1 LDGKGPKWFL
11 GEETEAS
18 QICSR
23 KFAEVHFLVPRN
35 EDQHFMLIVM
45 QSHATETQI
54 RAVCERIES
63 LGLKAHPIPGSL
75 RTAIGITGNK
85 GSVDLGVL
93 ESMAGVVEC
102 IPVSK
107 PYKLVSRD
115 AKEED
120 TVLRIPTP
128 AGDVLVGGQHVALV
142 AGPCAVETEEQ
153 CMIVGEQLKKTGVRL
168 FRGGAYKPR
177 TSPYSFQGLGEEG
190 LKILAKVRDAYG
202 FGIITEAIDNECL
215 DLVEDYADVIQIGA
229 RNMQNFSL
237 LKRAGRAK
245 KPVLLKRGMSA
256 TLDEFLMAAEYI
268 LSEGNYNVMLCERG
282 VRTFS
287 DFSRNT
293 LDLAVVPAVKKR
305 SHLPILV
312 DPSHGTG
319 KRHKVLP
326 LSRAAVAVGADGL
339 LVEVHHDP
347 ERALSDGM
355 QSILPNEFAELSDE
369 VKQIA
374 SVLHRVVN

>member
-1 LDGKGPKWFL
+1 
-11 GEETEAS
+11 
-18 QICSR
+18 
-23 KFAEVHFLVPRN
+23 
-35 EDQHFMLIVM
+35 MLIVM
-45 QSHATETQI
+45 QSHATEEQI
-54 RAVCERIES
+54 RAVCARIES

-93 ESMAGVVEC
+93 ESMSGVVEC

-120 TVLRIPTP
+120 SVIRIPTP
-128 AGDVLVGGQHVALV
+128 LGDVLVGGNYLAMV

-153 CMIVGEQLKKTGVRL
+153 CMIVGEQLKATGVRL

-190 LKILAKVRDAYG
+190 LKILAKVRKAYG
-202 FGIITEAIDNECL
+202 FGIITEAIDNESL
-215 DLVEDYADVIQIGA
+215 DLVEEYADVIQIGA

-305 SHLPILV
+305 SHLPIFV

-347 ERALSDGM
+347 EKALSDGM
-355 QSILPNEFAELSDE
+355 QSILPTEFAELTRE
-369 VKQIA
+369 IKQIA
-374 SVLHRVVN
+374 DVLHRIVN

>member
-1 LDGKGPKWFL
+1 M
-11 GEETEAS
+11 
-18 QICSR
+18 
-23 KFAEVHFLVPRN
+23 LV
-35 EDQHFMLIVM
+35 VM
-45 QSHATETQI
+45 QAHASEEQI
-54 RAVCERIES
+54 RAVCARIES
-63 LGLKAHPIPGSL
+63 VGLRAHPIPGSI
-75 RTAIGITGNK
+75 RTAIGITGNTGAVDI
-85 GSVDLGVL
+85 GSL
-93 ESMAGVVEC
+93 ESMSGVVEC

-115 AKEED
+115 IKD
-120 TVLRIPTP
+120 DNSVIRIPTP
-128 AGDVLVGGQHVALV
+128 SGEVAIGGRAVAII
-142 AGPCAVETEEQ
+142 AGPCAIESREQ
-153 CMIVGEQLKKTGVRL
+153 AFAVAERVKAAGARL

-177 TSPYSFQGLGEEG
+177 TSPYSFQGLGEPG
-190 LKILAKVRDAYG
+190 LKILAQVRKYYG
-202 FGIITEAIDNECL
+202 FGIVTEAINNESL
-215 DLVEDYADVIQIGA
+215 DLVEEYADVIQIGA

-256 TLDEFLMAAEYI
+256 TLDEFLMAAEYV

-305 SHLPILV
+305 SHLPIFV

-339 LVEVHHDP
+339 LIEVHHEPDK
-347 ERALSDGM
+347 ALSDGM
-355 QSILPNEFAELSDE
+355 QSILPEEFAALTAE
-369 VKQIA
+369 VRQIA
-374 SVLHRVVN
+374 AVLHRHIN

>member
-1 LDGKGPKWFL
+1 
-11 GEETEAS
+11 
-18 QICSR
+18 
-23 KFAEVHFLVPRN
+23 
-35 EDQHFMLIVM
+35 MLIVM
-45 QSHATETQI
+45 QSHATEEQV
-54 RAVCERIES
+54 RAVCARVES
-63 LGLKAHPIPGSL
+63 LGLKAHPIPGSI

-85 GSVDLGVL
+85 SAVDLGVL
-93 ESMAGVVEC
+93 ESMPGVVEC

-120 TVLRIPTP
+120 SVIRIPTP
-128 AGDVLVGGQHVALV
+128 SGDVLVGGQHLALV

-153 CMIVGEQLKKTGVRL
+153 CLAIAARLKSTGVRL

-177 TSPYSFQGLGEEG
+177 TSPYSFQGLGEAG
-190 LKILAKVRDAYG
+190 LKILSKVREKHG
-202 FGIITEAIDNECL
+202 FGIITEAIDNESL
-215 DLVEDYADVIQIGA
+215 DLVEEYADVIQIGA

-256 TLDEFLMAAEYI
+256 TLDEFLMAAEYV

-282 VRTFS
+282 IRTFS

-339 LVEVHHDP
+339 LVEVHHEP
-347 ERALSDGM
+347 EKALSDGM
-355 QSILPNEFAELSDE
+355 QSILPEEFAELVTE
-369 VKQIA
+369 IKQIA
-374 SVLHRVVN
+374 EVLHRVVN

>member
-1 LDGKGPKWFL
+1 M
-11 GEETEAS
+11 
-18 QICSR
+18 
-23 KFAEVHFLVPRN
+23 LV
-35 EDQHFMLIVM
+35 VM
-45 QSHATETQI
+45 QSHASEEQI
-54 RAVCERIES
+54 RAVCERVES
-63 LGLKAHPIPGSL
+63 LGLKAHPIPGSN
-75 RTAIGITGNK
+75 RTAIGITGND
-85 GSVDLGVL
+85 GAVDLGVL
-93 ESMAGVVEC
+93 ESLPGVVEC

-115 AKEED
+115 VKQED

-128 AGDVLVGGQHVALV
+128 RGEVEIGGSQIGLI
-142 AGPCAVETEEQ
+142 AGPCAVESEEQ
-153 CMIVGEQLKKTGVRL
+153 AFAVAERVAASGVRL

-177 TSPYSFQGLGEEG
+177 TSPYSFQGLGERG
-190 LKILAKVRDAYG
+190 LKILAQVRKKFG
-202 FGIITEAIDNECL
+202 FGIVTEAVDNESL
-215 DLVEDYADVIQIGA
+215 DLVEEYADVIQIGA

-256 TLDEFLMAAEYI
+256 TLDEFLMAAEYV

-339 LVEVHHDP
+339 LIEVHHEP
-347 ERALSDGM
+347 ENALSDGI
-355 QSILPNEFAELSDE
+355 QSILPEELAVLANE
-369 VKQIA
+369 VRQIA
-374 SVLHRVVN
+374 AVLHRQVN